1 MAFESGKKSGLRG
14 SVAEAGRCDDGKL
27 IHRLGGAIPRARARE
42 HPRRRQVK
50 VDTASL
56 MKKDRVVEP
65 STAAFDVAVVV
76 VDR

>member
-50 VDTASL
+50 VDTASPS
-56 MKKDRVVEP
+56 KKTVVEP